1 MKKRVLAAAIAAM
14 CFVGTA
20 PVSAVPI
27 AGVAENESLEE
38 VAIKN
43 EPGIKDTIT
52 EFGTGGEWTNP
63 ESSDIMLKNMA
74 LNDVIE
80 LAKKGDELD
89 WADFKDYNGI
99 DVGSGQDIWE
109 YKFDDGYVL
118 RVIGV
123 TDKKPDYILL
133 SHNNEK
139 GIDIRTED
147 VKEYIASTATPV
159 VTENE
164 KVEAVMLTTEEGNDG
179 CYIHFDLAS
188 GTFGMSGS
196 IYQNFAIFGK
206 FERKDNDLY
215 LYAENGSTNVYV
227 LHREDDHFISQS
239 DERGIRLTKG
249 LVFSAENDSFWKK
262 SLQQMKQVIQAE
274 IVKTEK

>member
-14 CFVGTA
+14 CFVGTV
-20 PVSAVPI
+20 PVSVVPI

-43 EPGIKDTIT
+43 ESGIKDTIT

-63 ESSDIMLKNMA
+63 ESSDIMLKNMT

-89 WADFKDYNGI
+89 WEDFKCYNGK
-99 DVGSGQDIWE
+99 DVGSGQYIWE

-139 GIDIRTED
+139 GIDIRTND
-147 VKEYIASTATPV
+147 VK
-159 VTENE
+159 
-164 KVEAVMLTTEEGNDG
+164 
-179 CYIHFDLAS
+179 
-188 GTFGMSGS
+188 
-196 IYQNFAIFGK
+196 
-206 FERKDNDLY
+206 
-215 LYAENGSTNVYV
+215 
-227 LHREDDHFISQS
+227 
-239 DERGIRLTKG
+239 
-249 LVFSAENDSFWKK
+249 
-262 SLQQMKQVIQAE
+262 
-274 IVKTEK
+274 